1 MSEDIYYM
9 EMLIEV
15 VMGALDVEVDKV
27 VDKVANMA
35 VGMESGKWMTLDEM
49 DENG

>member
-1 MSEDIYYM
+1 M
-9 EMLIEV
+9 EMLLEV
-15 VMGALDVEVDKV
+15 VMGALDMEVDKV
-27 VDKVANMA
+27 VDKVAMANMA